1 MTNIDKQHFQCDQCL
16 LVKWSW
22 AEPGTCNICNA
33 RYGKENASEIS
44 EMPGTSE
51 YVNVCQCNVFQ
62 SVSIC
67 FNLFRCF
74 KMLQMLQAFKRPGCL
89 AAWQYLRQGKGRKR
103 QQLVLPG
110 FRTVSTYVTEPWVQ
124 WVYLTKCH
132 SIHWQSEKPLPL
144 QPNNAYA
151 SQDFWREATVSIE
164 DSARFAAVTVTA
176 PTSPASFQGGG
187 HEKMMESCTWS
198 IKISLYVYIYIYYYI
213 FNYIYIATRSS
224 LCLLPWN
231 ALRDLG
237 RPLPRAPKDNWHK
250 LISAECMDGSAL

>member
-67 FNLFRCF
+67 FDFLRCFRCF
-74 KMLQMLQAFKRPGCL
+74 KLSKD
-89 AAWQYLRQGKGRKR
+89 QGASRLGSIFARERDEKGSSWCF
-103 QQLVLPG
+103 LG
-110 FRTVSTYVTEPWVQ
+110 FERSTFVTEPWVQ
-124 WVYLTKCH
+124 WVYLTKCQ

-198 IKISLYVYIYIYYYI
+198 IKISLYVYIYIILYI
-213 FNYIYIATRSS
+213 
-224 LCLLPWN
+224 
-231 ALRDLG
+231 
-237 RPLPRAPKDNWHK
+237 
-250 LISAECMDGSAL
+250 

>member
-1 MTNIDKQHFQCDQCL
+1 MLQ
-16 LVKWSW
+16 
-22 AEPGTCNICNA
+22 
-33 RYGKENASEIS
+33 
-44 EMPGTSE
+44 
-51 YVNVCQCNVFQ
+51 
-62 SVSIC
+62 
-67 FNLFRCF
+67 
-74 KMLQMLQAFKRPGCL
+74 MLQMLQAFKRPGCL
-89 AAWQYLRQGKGRKR
+89 AAWQYLRQGKRRKR

-198 IKISLYVYIYIYYYI
+198 IKISLYVYIYILYNI
-213 FNYIYIATRSS
+213 FNYIYI
-224 LCLLPWN
+224 
-231 ALRDLG
+231 
-237 RPLPRAPKDNWHK
+237 
-250 LISAECMDGSAL
+250 